1 MPNFYSPM
9 GNYEIWAEKPDGYFT
24 PEEWAELH
32 PAQVVEISLEA
43 LKEIKKYEIA
53 TARYEEEISGIVF
66 DGYQIATDRDSQS
79 LITGAALAA
88 MQDSSY
94 SARWKTTTGS
104 FINLNAD
111 QIIAV
116 ADAVRAHVQT
126 CFDREGDLC
135 DLIDAAETEA
145 DLQNINWSEVA

>member
-53 TARYEEEISGIVF
+53 TARYEAEIAGVNGIR
-66 DGYQIATDRDSQS
+66 TDRESQS
-79 LITGAALAA
+79 LITGAALKAS
-88 MQDSSY
+88 MDSTY
-94 SARWKTTTGS
+94 SCRWKTEAGFVTLT
-104 FINLNAD
+104 AA

-116 ADAVRAHVQT
+116 ADAVRAHVQS
-126 CFDREGDLC
+126 CFDREAELLP
-135 DLIDAAETEA
+135 LIEAAA
-145 DLQNINWSEVA
+145 SEVELESITW